1 MKTITVALFAAS
13 VLALSTSASAQTADP
28 PAKRENARFVI
39 VENIKFVPNGKERA
53 EEIWIDHYVAAMKQA
68 GVPLPTILHPDTGE
82 WDYVIIY
89 PLAGGITDLDYH
101 NISPSDAKWWA
112 IVERKAGSADKA
124 LAMGQE
130 LQRLIARKES
140 YLAPSI
146 STQRSKCPFWAGHG
160 RKGWEVDTCRVY
172 RKRRWS

>member
-1 MKTITVALFAAS
+1 MQTVKLALFAAA
-13 VLALSTSASAQTADP
+13 VLAFATSTFAQTADP
-28 PAKRENARFVI
+28 PAKREKARFVM
-39 VENIKFVPNGKERA
+39 VENIRFVPNGKAR
-53 EEIWIDHYVAAMKQA
+53 A
-68 GVPLPTILHPDTGE
+68 GVPLPNILHPDTGE

-112 IVERKAGSADKA
+112 IVERKAGGANKA

-140 YLAPSI
+140 YLAHEHLD
-146 STQRSKCPFWAGHG
+146 AG
-160 RKGWEVDTCRVY
+160 K
-172 RKRRWS
+172 